1 MLCLGHVGKLQ
12 VSVIHLHEALPTY
25 QLANIHSAT
34 AGLPQLSD
42 AQALK
47 LRFLSLLTIAS
58 EKASSSNLSYASLCS
73 RLDLES
79 PIDLEHLIT
88 QAIYNDLVT
97 GTLNPASQTVIIT
110 SVAPLRDPAPGS
122 VQAMIAELNA
132 WSGRC
137 DTVLSNLEEKITKVK
152 SDAEKRARRE
162 QKADKQIKAVTEE
175 GGKGAAVS
183 SGGTLAPSKLGLNTR
198 GATKRE
204 QADDDD
210 DEDMM
215 DLDEPSRNA
224 GGGRKKSSGSQGM
237 LGRFKR

>member
-1 MLCLGHVGKLQ
+1 M
-12 VSVIHLHEALPTY
+12 SVIHSTNPTNP
-25 QLANIHSAT
+25 LANVHPAT
-34 AGLPQLSD
+34 TGLPQLSD

-58 EKASSSNLSYASLCS
+58 EKTSSNLSYASLCS
-73 RLDLES
+73 RLNLES

-88 QAIYNDLVT
+88 QAIYNDLIT

-137 DTVLSNLEEKITKVK
+137 DSVLSDLEAEIKKVK
-152 SDAEKRARRE
+152 SEAERRAKREYKAEK
-162 QKADKQIKAVTEE
+162 QIRAVTDDGKSSAAA
-175 GGKGAAVS
+175 GGALA
-183 SGGTLAPSKLGLNTR
+183 GGRTGLGSR

-210 DEDMM
+210 DDDMM
-215 DLDEPSRNA
+215 DVDEPGRTA
-224 GGGRKKSSGSQGM
+224 GGGRKKSSGSGGM
-237 LGRFKR
+237 FGRLKR

>member
-1 MLCLGHVGKLQ
+1 MRPSTLSPAKRCTDPL
-12 VSVIHLHEALPTY
+12 
-25 QLANIHSAT
+25 SAT

-58 EKASSSNLSYASLCS
+58 EKTSSSNLSYASLCN

-88 QAIYNDLVT
+88 QAIYNDLIT
-97 GTLNPASQTVIIT
+97 GTLNPASQTIIIT

-137 DTVLSNLEEKITKVK
+137 DSVLLDLEAEIKKVK
-152 SDAEKRARRE
+152 SEAEKRSKRE
-162 QKADKQIKAVTEE
+162 QKAEKQIKAVTED
-175 GGKGAAVS
+175 GK
-183 SGGTLAPSKLGLNTR
+183 SGVIGVGPLGTKGPMNTR
-198 GATKRE
+198 GAMKRE

-215 DLDEPSRNA
+215 DVDETGRTA
-224 GGGRKKSSGSQGM
+224 GGGRKKSGGGSGM
-237 LGRFKR
+237 LSRFKR